1 MLDFPSSLLFS
12 LYIIALQTTIF
23 VSLFC
28 NLKDFLFIANNIFS
42 FEIIII
48 SACSNTN
55 LFSSNFPEAF
65 NFLFV
70 DILATYLFALN
81 NIITSIILFAFLF
94 NISNLQFLILIQF

>member
-12 LYIIALQTTIF
+12 LYIIALQITIF

-48 SACSNTN
+48 SACLNAN
-55 LFSSNFPEAF
+55 PFSSNFPEAF
-65 NFLFV
+65 NF
-70 DILATYLFALN
+70 
-81 NIITSIILFAFLF
+81 
-94 NISNLQFLILIQF
+94 